1 MACSPTPETLRHPP
15 LCSDNR
21 PLFGPA
27 CGGPQNLAGE
37 VESLSHI
44 NRWIAAP
51 GRSAALPS
59 VMVGVVTPAAFT
71 ISARGA
77 VVVFAR
83 EKLDRATARRG
94 PRYSVAFFVTFFC
107 TGGAGSVTAG
117 AAADFVA
124 SCASAGAIAV
134 AAGTAKPL
142 CRQAA
147 VSSQYR
153 TGWPQSAPRGG
164 LAVEAANVA
173 PRAAGDMREGVD
185 TTWPGRASVRAATE
199 SSPSPRW
206 RSFVGDRLYS
216 ARIGGSSVSS
226 PPADRLAGT

>member
-1 MACSPTPETLRHPP
+1 MAGEGSADNLRPTPRHSPILGRNPLAALWMACSPTPETLRHPP
-15 LCSDNR
+15 LCNDNR

-134 AAGTAKPL
+134 AAGTAK
-142 CRQAA
+142 AA
-147 VSSQYR
+147 VPAGYSVEPVPDWLAAISSSWWI
-153 TGWPQSAPRGG
+153 GSGG
-164 LAVEAANVA
+164 C
-173 PRAAGDMREGVD
+173 
-185 TTWPGRASVRAATE
+185 
-199 SSPSPRW
+199 
-206 RSFVGDRLYS
+206 
-216 ARIGGSSVSS
+216 
-226 PPADRLAGT
+226 